1 MSAADKMVNLTGESP
16 VLSSVQRIGS
26 YIQLMGRRR
35 LMGKPGSKSLSRK
48 GEQSEGPEHKAKTA
62 APKRPFVGIC
72 RPGVSTGKAVGF
84 QEDMDECTETKPG
97 VWVPSTSEKIGQ

>member
-1 MSAADKMVNLTGESP
+1 
-16 VLSSVQRIGS
+16 
-26 YIQLMGRRR
+26 
-35 LMGKPGSKSLSRK
+35 MGKPGSKSLSRK

-84 QEDMDECTETKPG
+84 QEDMDECTETKPC

>member
-16 VLSSVQRIGS
+16 VLPVVHQVGS
-26 YIQLMGRRR
+26 YIQLMGRCR
-35 LMGKPGSKSLSRK
+35 LMGKPGRKSLSRK

-72 RPGVSTGKAVGF
+72 RPGVSTGKAARVSGRYGR
-84 QEDMDECTETKPG
+84 MH
-97 VWVPSTSEKIGQ
+97 